1 MRRIKILPFITLIMS
16 LITVSAVFASSD
28 ETHDLVLKAGRGDT
42 VANLELAKR
51 LESGN
56 GIEKNLGQA
65 SFYYHR
71 AISFGKSEEAS
82 KRLDSLRSRYN
93 AIEAQ
98 AKSGDVKAEYDFAT
112 ILDADSAYE
121 NSYLRRN
128 EPKSTEW
135 YQHAA
140 RQGYRPAQKALA
152 EVYAR
157 GERGKPDTEKSLY
170 WYSSWAQSGSASDQL
185 ELAKLLGEYPFM
197 LLKNKNELK
206 EKWLTAS
213 ANNGSSEGMLELGY
227 FLRDERKNN
236 TESFNWFLRSAK
248 KGNNDGQFA
257 VGMDLL
263 HEGKK
268 DEAVKWFEKSAEN
281 GSMWAQERLG
291 EIYEEMEPVNPER
304 ALFWYQK
311 AANQGYTYAAYRVCH
326 YLHNGITV
334 KKDATTAWAWCS
346 IGADATPDSSNERD
360 IIAKE
365 LSSSEL
371 KNAQKMY
378 EKIKSALNN

>member
-1 MRRIKILPFITLIMS
+1 MKRIIPFMTLIMS
-16 LITVSAVFASSD
+16 LITTLAVFANSD
-28 ETHDLVLKAGRGDT
+28 ETHKLVLKAGRGDAE
-42 VANLELAKR
+42 ANLELAKR
-51 LESGN
+51 LESGI
-56 GIEKNLGQA
+56 GIEENLGQA
-65 SFYYHR
+65 LFYYRR
-71 AISFGKSEEAS
+71 AIAFGKSEEAS
-82 KRLDSLRSRYN
+82 KRFEVLRGRYHE
-93 AIEAQ
+93 IETQ

-121 NSYLRRN
+121 NSYPRRN
-128 EPKSTEW
+128 EPKHTEW
-135 YQHAA
+135 YQRAA

-152 EVYAR
+152 AVYAR
-157 GERGKPDTEKSLY
+157 GERGNPDTEKSLY

-185 ELAKLLGEYPFM
+185 ELAKLLDEYPFM

-213 ANNGSSEGMLELGY
+213 ANNGSPEGMLQLGY
-227 FLRDERKNN
+227 FLRDKRKND
-236 TESFNWFLRSAK
+236 TESYNWFLNSAK
-248 KGNNDGQFA
+248 KGNKDGQFA
-257 VGMDLL
+257 VGMVLL

-268 DEAVKWFEKSAEN
+268 DEAVKWFEKSAKN

-291 EIYEEMEPVNPER
+291 EIYEEIESVNPER

-371 KNAQKMY
+371 KNAKKMY
-378 EKIKSALNN
+378 EEMKSTLNN

>member
-1 MRRIKILPFITLIMS
+1 MRRIKILPLITLIMS

-28 ETHDLVLKAGRGDT
+28 ETHDLVLKAGRGDAA
-42 VANLELAKR
+42 ANLELAKR

-56 GIEKNLGQA
+56 GIEENLGQA
-65 SFYYHR
+65 YFYYRR
-71 AISFGKSEEAS
+71 AMAFGKTKEAS
-82 KRLDSLRSRYN
+82 KRFKALRGRYN
-93 AIEAQ
+93 EIEAQ
-98 AKSGDVKAEYDFAT
+98 AKSGVVKAEYDFAT

-135 YQHAA
+135 YQRAA

-152 EVYAR
+152 AVYAS

-185 ELAKLLGEYPFM
+185 ELAKLLDEYPFM
-197 LLKNKNELK
+197 LLKNKKELK
-206 EKWLTAS
+206 EKWLAAS
-213 ANNGSSEGMLELGY
+213 ANNGSSEGMLQLGY
-227 FLRDERKNN
+227 FLRDERKNYN
-236 TESFNWFLRSAK
+236 ESFNWFLRSAK

-268 DEAVKWFEKSAEN
+268 DEAVKWFEKSTEN

-291 EIYEEMEPVNPER
+291 EMEPVNPER

-326 YLHNGITV
+326 YFHNGITV